1 MAILLQAGCGPE
13 LPYWVTTLWTV
24 IGGAVLAV
32 LIWTARTFLDLR
44 TRIVAVEGQMKE
56 VDKRCDGHRAEVRE
70 TQRHLEHLY
79 QSQNIIGRNI
89 VRLGAKVGCTDLETP
104 KE

>member
-1 MAILLQAGCGPE
+1 MAPCDPAI
-13 LPYWVTTLWTV
+13 PYWITTLWTV
-24 IGGAVLAV
+24 MGGAVLAV

-44 TRIVAVEGQMKE
+44 TRIVAVESKVAE
-56 VDKRCDGHRAEVRE
+56 VDKQCENHKTETLE

-89 VRLGAKVGCTDLETP
+89 VRLGAKVGCTDLEPP

>member
-1 MAILLQAGCGPE
+1 MDATPQV
-13 LPYWVTTLWTV
+13 PYWITTLWTV

-32 LIWTARTFLDLR
+32 LVWTAKTFLDLR
-44 TRIVAVEGQMKE
+44 TRIIAVETKMSD
-56 VDKRCDGHRAEVRE
+56 VDKRCEGHKEEVSK

-89 VRLGAKVGCTDLETP
+89 VRLGAKVGCTDLEVP
-104 KE
+104 HE